1 MTELTATPDAPVP
14 DPLSPGTNVFRHRDF
29 TVFWA
34 ARFLSTLAVMCE
46 AVTIGW
52 QVYAVARLHQDVPH
66 SAFLVGM
73 VGLAQ
78 FVPLFVLTLFAGEA
92 TDRYDRKTIM
102 LSCLIVQI
110 VCDGALAA
118 LAFTH
123 QGSLLP
129 IFLIA
134 GVFGITRAFPANSA
148 IAPMLVPRAE
158 LPTAVAWSSLAW
170 QSGSV
175 VGPTLAGALVAI
187 SPAAAYTAAAA
198 LYLLAAISTSLI
210 RANTKPEY
218 QGGKRLALIKEGIA
232 YVWTNK
238 VVFGAISLDLFAV
251 LLGGATALLPV
262 FARDVLHVGSS
273 GFGILRAG
281 PALGASIMAFGLSR
295 HPIRRHAGL
304 WMLGGVAVFGVATL
318 AFAVSK
324 LLVVSVIALAVLGA
338 GDMLSVYVRQTLV
351 QIATP
356 DIMRGRVSAIS
367 SVFVGASNELGE
379 FETGVMARWLGPIGA
394 ALFGGIGSL
403 IVVGAWAGLFPTLRK
418 ADQIVKD

>member
-1 MTELTATPDAPVP
+1 
-14 DPLSPGTNVFRHRDF
+14 
-29 TVFWA
+29 
-34 ARFLSTLAVMCE
+34 
-46 AVTIGW
+46 
-52 QVYAVARLHQDVPH
+52 
-66 SAFLVGM
+66 
-73 VGLAQ
+73 
-78 FVPLFVLTLFAGEA
+78 
-92 TDRYDRKTIM
+92 
-102 LSCLIVQI
+102 
-110 VCDGALAA
+110 
-118 LAFTH
+118 
-123 QGSLLP
+123 
-129 IFLIA
+129 
-134 GVFGITRAFPANSA
+134 
-148 IAPMLVPRAE
+148 
-158 LPTAVAWSSLAW
+158 LAW

-175 VGPTLAGALVAI
+175 VGPTLAGALVAV
-187 SPAAAYTAAAA
+187 SPAAAYTAAAV
-198 LYLLAAISTSLI
+198 LYLMAAVSTGLI

-232 YVWTNK
+232 YVWSNK

-262 FARDVLHVGSS
+262 FARDVLHVGSG

-295 HPIRRHAGL
+295 HPIRRHAGW
-304 WMLGGVAVFGVATL
+304 WMLGGVAAFGVATL
-318 AFAVSK
+318 VFAVSK
-324 LLVVSVIALAVLGA
+324 LMVVSVIALAVLGA

-356 DIMRGRVSAIS
+356 DIMRGRVSAIA

-418 ADQIVKD
+418 ADQLVKD

>member
-1 MTELTATPDAPVP
+1 MTEPPAAPESPVP
-14 DPLSPGTNVFRHRDF
+14 DPLSPGANVFRHRDYA
-29 TVFWA
+29 VFWA

-52 QVYAVARLHQDVPH
+52 QVYAVARIAHSVEQ

-78 FVPLFVLTLFAGEA
+78 FVPLFALTLFAGEA
-92 TDRYDRKTIM
+92 TDRYDRKLIM
-102 LSCLIVQI
+102 LACLVVQI
-110 VCDGALAA
+110 ICDVALAV
-118 LAFTH
+118 LAFQH
-123 QGSLLP
+123 QTSLMP

-148 IAPMLVPRAE
+148 LAPMLVPRAE
-158 LPTAVAWSSLAW
+158 LPRAVAWSSLAW

-175 VGPTLAGALVAI
+175 VGPMLAGVFVAI
-187 SPAAAYTAAAA
+187 SPAAAYIAAAT
-198 LYLLAAISTSLI
+198 LYVFAAISTSLI
-210 RANTKPEY
+210 RGNTKPEY
-218 QGGKRLALIKEGIA
+218 NGEGRLALIQEGIA

-262 FARDVLHVGSS
+262 FAKDVLHVGSS
-273 GFGILRAG
+273 GFGVLRAG
-281 PALGASIMAFGLSR
+281 PAVGASAMAFMLSR
-295 HPIRRHAGL
+295 RPIRRRAGL
-304 WMLGGVAVFGVATL
+304 WMLGGVAAFGVATL
-318 AFAVSK
+318 VFAVSK
-324 LLVVSVIALAVLGA
+324 VLAVSVIALAVLGA
-338 GDMLSVYVRQTLV
+338 GDMLSVYVRQSLV

-356 DIMRGRVSAIS
+356 DIMRGRVSAIA

-379 FETGVMARWLGPIGA
+379 FETGVVARWLGPVGA

-403 IVVGAWAGLFPTLRK
+403 IVVGLWARLFPTLRK
-418 ADQIVKD
+418 ADELVRD

>member
-1 MTELTATPDAPVP
+1 MTELTGPIESPPP
-14 DPLSPGTNVFRHRDF
+14 DPLSPRPNVFRHRDF

-52 QVYAVARLHQDVPH
+52 QVYAVARLNHSVEQ

-78 FVPLFVLTLFAGEA
+78 FVPLFLLTLFAGEA
-92 TDRYDRKTIM
+92 TDRYDRKIIM

-110 VCDGALAA
+110 VCDMALAA

-158 LPTAVAWSSLAW
+158 LPSALAWSSLSW

-175 VGPTLAGALVAI
+175 IGPTLAGAFVAV

-218 QGGKRLALIKEGIA
+218 QGGERLALIKEGIA
-232 YVWTNK
+232 YVWSNK

-262 FARDVLHVGSS
+262 YARDVLHVGSG
-273 GFGILRAG
+273 GFGVLRAA

-295 HPIRRHAGL
+295 RPIHRHAGL
-304 WMLGGVAVFGVATL
+304 WMLGGVAAFGVATL
-318 AFAVSK
+318 VFAISK
-324 LLVVSVIALAVLGA
+324 LLVVSALALAALGA

-356 DIMRGRVSAIS
+356 DIMRGRVSAIAT
-367 SVFVGASNELGE
+367 VFVGASNELGE
-379 FETGVMARWLGPIGA
+379 FETGVTARWLGPVGA

-403 IVVGAWAGLFPTLRK
+403 IVVSAWAGLFPGLRK
-418 ADQIVKD
+418 ADRLLKD